1 MRSASDYGAHVRG
14 LLVALVRE
22 GLLRRQTLPVEL
34 RSHPDGRSGNLFTSE
49 PGLLYTDGAVL
60 RIVAHAAGGATAYE
74 NAGGSVGDRPQQVI
88 FRAEEAFT
96 LDSQGE
102 VQRERYAYHY
112 ERATGYYFRFEREQ
126 HREDLVYKPEY
137 HLHVLWRL
145 PHFPAAPLR
154 LEDMLDFIRV
164 NFYGP
169 HRPRLVGQ
177 SLAVTI

>member
-1 MRSASDYGAHVRG
+1 MVG

-22 GLLRRQTLPVEL
+22 GLLRRQPLPVEL

-60 RIVAHAAGGATAYE
+60 RI
-74 NAGGSVGDRPQQVI
+74 
-88 FRAEEAFT
+88 EESFT

-126 HREDLVYKPEY
+126 HRLDLVYKPEY

-154 LEDMLDFIRV
+154 LEVVLDFIRV

-177 SLAVTI
+177 SLAATI

>member
-14 LLVALVRE
+14 LLVALVRG

-60 RIVAHAAGGATAYE
+60 RI
-74 NAGGSVGDRPQQVI
+74 
-88 FRAEEAFT
+88 EEAFT

-137 HLHVLWRL
+137 HLHVFWRL

>member
-88 FRAEEAFT
+88 FRAVRNYRNEFEKTIADKLQADGVAAFAKSFET
-96 LDSQGE
+96 LLASVAAKQEKLLADKQALTASLE
-102 VQRERYAYHY
+102 P
-112 ERATGYYFRFEREQ
+112 T
-126 HREDLVYKPEY
+126 HR
-137 HLHVLWRL
+137 
-145 PHFPAAPLR
+145 
-154 LEDMLDFIRV
+154 
-164 NFYGP
+164 
-169 HRPRLVGQ
+169 
-177 SLAVTI
+177 